1 MEAAVLAIAQA
12 LPGLIAGP
20 ASAVAVCLLVMYGAG
35 YVLVKHILPEQR
47 ASLDKVLADSHEN
60 RLIFKQAVE
69 VIDERF
75 RSIEKNVS
83 AVKKDVA
90 AIERD
95 MKKVETSVESLAK
108 KIEQ

>member
-1 MEAAVLAIAQA
+1 MEAALITLAQA
-12 LPGLIAGP
+12 LPGLISGP
-20 ASAVAVCLLVMYGAG
+20 ASAVAICLLVMWGAG
-35 YVLVKHILPEQR
+35 YVLINYILPEQR

-95 MKKVETSVESLAK
+95 ITDIKS
-108 KIEQ
+108 KI

>member
-1 MEAAVLAIAQA
+1 METAVVALAQA

-20 ASAVAVCLLVMYGAG
+20 ASAVAVCLAIMYGAG
-35 YVLVKHILPEQR
+35 YVLIKHILPEQR
-47 ASLDKVLADSHEN
+47 ASLDKVLADSHQN

-95 MKKVETSVESLAK
+95 ITDIKSR
-108 KIEQ
+108 I

>member
-1 MEAAVLAIAQA
+1 MEAALITLAQA

-20 ASAVAVCLLVMYGAG
+20 ASAVAVCLLVIYGAG
-35 YVLVKHILPEQR
+35 YVLIKHILPEQR
-47 ASLDKVLADSHEN
+47 ASLDKVLLDSHEN

-75 RSIEKNVS
+75 RSIEKNIS

-95 MKKVETSVESLAK
+95 MKKVETTVEALAK
-108 KIEQ
+108 KVE

>member
-1 MEAAVLAIAQA
+1 MEAALVTLAQA
-12 LPGLIAGP
+12 LPGLISGP
-20 ASAVAVCLLVMYGAG
+20 ASAVAICLLVMWGVG
-35 YVLVKHILPEQR
+35 HVLINYILPEQR

-60 RLIFKQAVE
+60 RKIFQQAVE

-95 MKKVETSVESLAK
+95 ITDIKS
-108 KIEQ
+108 KI

>member
-1 MEAAVLAIAQA
+1 MEAALVTLAQA
-12 LPGLIAGP
+12 LPGLISGP
-20 ASAVAVCLLVMYGAG
+20 ASAVAICLLVMWGAG
-35 YVLVKHILPEQR
+35 YVLINYILPEQR

-60 RLIFKQAVE
+60 RKIFQQAVE

-95 MKKVETSVESLAK
+95 ITDIKS
-108 KIEQ
+108 KI

>member
-1 MEAAVLAIAQA
+1 METAALAIAQA

-95 MKKVETSVESLAK
+95 ITQIKS
-108 KIEQ
+108 KI

>member
-1 MEAAVLAIAQA
+1 MEAALITLAQA
-12 LPGLIAGP
+12 LPGLISGP
-20 ASAVAVCLLVMYGAG
+20 ASAVAICLLVMWGAG
-35 YVLVKHILPEQR
+35 YVLINYILPEQR
-47 ASLDKVLADSHEN
+47 TSLDKVLADSHEN
-60 RLIFKQAVE
+60 RKIFQQAVE

-95 MKKVETSVESLAK
+95 ITDIKS
-108 KIEQ
+108 KI

>member
-1 MEAAVLAIAQA
+1 MEAALITLAQA
-12 LPGLIAGP
+12 LPGLISGP
-20 ASAVAVCLLVMYGAG
+20 ASAVAVCLLIMWGAG
-35 YVLVKHILPEQR
+35 YVLINHLLPEQR

-60 RLIFKQAVE
+60 RKIFQQAVE

-95 MKKVETSVESLAK
+95 ITDIKS
-108 KIEQ
+108 KI

>member
-20 ASAVAVCLLVMYGAG
+20 ASAVAVCLLIMYGAG
-35 YVLVKHILPEQR
+35 YVLIKHILPEQR

-75 RSIEKNVS
+75 RSIEKNIS

-95 MKKVETSVESLAK
+95 ITQIKS
-108 KIEQ
+108 KI